1 MLLALLAASVTFPGE
16 AAAQVPQARTDT
28 VGGQG
33 TLLLR
38 QPTTSD
44 RHVAFVHAGDV
55 WIASLEGGDALR
67 LTSFPGAEHSPRLS
81 PDGSRV
87 AFTAEYGGNQ
97 DVYVVPASGGEPS
110 RLTWHPGADHVRG
123 WTPDGAR
130 VVFASGRTAAPVVH
144 ATLWSV
150 GLDGGLPE
158 LVGVPRA
165 TTGALSQDG
174 RLLAY
179 QMIQPVDVEWRMYRG
194 GQVNPV
200 RVLDLTTH
208 ESVKAPWDGS
218 MDTHPVWVGE
228 TVYFLSDRDTVVN
241 VYGWRPGEGSVTR
254 LTTHRDHDAK
264 NLTAGGGVLAYEHAG
279 GVRVLDP
286 STGEDRALEI
296 TVRGDLPWAMPQW
309 KEVGSE
315 LRNPSLSPTGMRAL
329 FEARG
334 EVVTV
339 PAEKGDARN
348 LTRSSGAADRAPSWS
363 PDGRHIAWFSDASGE
378 YRLMIGTQ
386 EGVGEPREIV
396 LEDPTFYYTPV
407 WSPDASS
414 IAFTDADLN
423 LWTVDVGSGRLTRV
437 DTDTYMVPDRTV
449 DPVWS
454 PDSKWLAYAKRLD
467 NQFHAVFVHS
477 LATGRSHQVTDGM
490 SDAISPAWDPAGEY
504 LYFLASTNFAL
515 NTGWLDMTSYER
527 PVSRAVY
534 FAVLRDD
541 HPSPLLP
548 ESDEEPGLAMPGEAA
563 RAAREAREDSADG
576 PRVPPNVRIDLD
588 GIGQRILAVDVPA
601 RDYRRVVA
609 ASPGVLFYTEAVP
622 NQEGLTLHRW
632 RLEDRETDEFLSP
645 VSQFALSHDGKKL
658 LYQSGEG
665 WGVVETKEP
674 VKPGDGRLTTNV
686 RVRVDPREE
695 WRQIFHEAWRLQ
707 RDFFYVPNMHGAD
720 WDAVRATYAP
730 WVEHVGHRSDLT
742 YLLDVMQGE
751 LSVGH
756 SFVSEG
762 DVPDIDRPSIGLLGA
777 DLEEHEGRYRIAR
790 IYSGE
795 NWNPELRA
803 PLSAPGIDVN
813 AGDYLLAVNGA
824 ELRAPE
830 NPYAP
835 FEGTA
840 GRQTVLRVGP
850 RPTME
855 GSREVTVVPV
865 PSETALRQRAW
876 VEGNR
881 RKVDSLSGGRL
892 AYVWLPNTGE
902 GGYTSFNR
910 YYFAQQ
916 HKQGAVIDERFN
928 GGGSAAD
935 YMVDLMSRELQ
946 GYFNNPVGDRA
957 MFTSPQAG
965 IWGPKV
971 MIVNENAG
979 SGGDLLPYMFRQK
992 EIGPLVGTTT
1002 WGGLV
1007 GIWDA
1012 PPLIDGGGI
1021 TTPRGGFVDLEG
1033 RWAVENEGVK
1043 PDIVV
1048 EMTERE
1054 VLAGRDPQLERA
1066 VQEALRLLEE
1076 SPPRRVTEPA
1086 PPVRAVRRGPAVT
1099 GGGR

>member
-1 MLLALLAASVTFPGE
+1 MSALLVAAVLHPHAAGAQE
-16 AAAQVPQARTDT
+16 AAD
-28 VGGQG
+28 G

-38 QPTTSD
+38 HPTPSE
-44 RHVAFVHAGDV
+44 RHLAFVYAGDV
-55 WIASLEGGDALR
+55 WVAAREGGDARR
-67 LTSFPGAEHSPRLS
+67 LTSFPGIEHSPRLS
-81 PDGSRV
+81 PDGTQV

-97 DVYVVPASGGEPS
+97 DVYVVPTEGGEPR

-123 WTPDGAR
+123 WTPDGTR
-130 VVFASGRTAAPVVH
+130 VLFASGRTAAPIPYPM
-144 ATLWSV
+144 LWSV
-150 GLDGGLPE
+150 SSSGGMPE
-158 LVGVPRA
+158 QLEVPRA
-165 TTGALSQDG
+165 AHGAISPDG
-174 RLLAY
+174 RHLAY

-194 GQVNPV
+194 GQASPV

-208 ESVKAPWDGS
+208 ESVKVPWEES
-218 MDTHPVWVGE
+218 MDTQPVWVGD
-228 TVYFLSDRDTVVN
+228 TVYFLSDRDSIVN
-241 VYGWRPGEGSVTR
+241 IYSWQPGQREATR
-254 LTTHRDHDAK
+254 LTTHSSHDAK
-264 NLTAGGGVLAYEHAG
+264 HLSAGGGVLAYEHAG
-279 GVRVLDP
+279 SIRIYDP
-286 STGEDRALEI
+286 SSRTDRSVTI
-296 TVRGDLPWAMPQW
+296 NVRGDLPWAMPQW
-309 KEVGSE
+309 KEVGKE
-315 LRNPSLSPTGMRAL
+315 LRNPSLSPTGKRAL

-339 PAEKGDARN
+339 PVEKGDARN
-348 LTRSSGAADRAPSWS
+348 LTRSSGAADRAPAWS
-363 PDGRHIAWFSDASGE
+363 PDGRQIAWFSDASGE

-386 EGVGEPREIV
+386 EGIAEPREIA
-396 LEDPTFYYTPV
+396 LENPTFYYTPV
-407 WSPDASS
+407 WSPDASR

-423 LWTVDVGSGRLTRV
+423 LWVVEVESGRARKV
-437 DTDTYMVPDRTV
+437 DTDTYMVPERTV

-454 PDSKWLAYAKRLD
+454 PDSRWLAYTKRLD
-467 NQFHAVFVHS
+467 NQFHAVYVHS
-477 LATGRSHQVTDGM
+477 VQSGESRQVTDGM
-490 SDAISPAWDPAGEY
+490 SDVISPAWDPNGQY

-515 NTGWLDMTSYER
+515 NTGWLDMTSYDR
-527 PVSRAVY
+527 PVTRAIY

-541 HPSPLLP
+541 NPSPLLP
-548 ESDEEPGLAMPGEAA
+548 ESDEEPGMAMPGSDTS
-563 RAAREAREDSADG
+563 RGSPDDSASR
-576 PRVPPNVRIDLD
+576 PAEVPEVRIDFD
-588 GIGQRILAVDVPA
+588 GIGQRILAIDAPE
-601 RDYRRVVA
+601 RDYRRLVTA
-609 ASPGVLFYTEAVP
+609 GSGVLFYTEAVP
-622 NQEGLTLHRW
+622 HQEGLTLHRW
-632 RLEDRETDEFLSP
+632 RLEDRKAESFLSP
-645 VSQFALSHDGKKL
+645 VSEFAISHDGKKM
-658 LYQSGEG
+658 LYKSGDD
-665 WGVVETKEP
+665 WGVVDTEKP

-695 WRQIFHEAWRLQ
+695 WRQIFQEAWRLQ

-720 WDAVRATYAP
+720 WNAVRALYEP
-730 WVEHVGHRSDLT
+730 LVEHVGHRSDLT
-742 YLLDVMQGE
+742 HLLDVMQGE

-756 SFVSEG
+756 SFVQEG
-762 DVPDIDRPSIGLLGA
+762 DVPTIDRPTIGLLGA
-777 DLEEHEGRYRIAR
+777 DLEVHEGRYRITR
-790 IYSGE
+790 IYTGE

-803 PLSAPGIDVN
+803 PLSAPGIDVKE
-813 AGDYLLAVNGA
+813 GDYLLAVNGV
-824 ELRAPE
+824 ELVAPA
-830 NPYAP
+830 NPYAL

-850 RPTME
+850 RPVME

-865 PSETALRQRAW
+865 PSETAIRQRAW

-881 RKVDSLSGGRL
+881 RTVDSLSQGRL

-992 EIGPLVGTTT
+992 GIGPLVGTTT

-1033 RWAVENEGVK
+1033 NWAVENEGVE

-1054 VLAGRDPQLERA
+1054 VLAGHDPQLERA

-1076 SPPRRVTEPA
+1076 SPPRRLAEPA
-1086 PPVRAVRRGPAVT
+1086 PPVRAPRRATTAT
-1099 GGGR
+1099 GGAR